1 MLLQLPD
8 ILSAGQVADCRA
20 ELDGAEWTDGRITAG
35 HQAAHVKRNSQ
46 VPQRHPIALKLGEMI
61 VGTLERSPAFLSA
74 ALPLK
79 VFPPMFNRYAEGE
92 GFGTHIDT
100 AIRQVPGTPHRVR
113 TDLSATLFLSEPD
126 DYSGG
131 ELIVEDTFGAHA
143 VKLPAGSMVL
153 YPAGSLH
160 HVAAVTSGQ
169 RVAAV
174 FWIQSMVR
182 DDGQRAL
189 LYDLDTAI
197 QQLTPDGTPDPA
209 LVRLTGVYHNLLRQ
223 WADA

>member
-8 ILSAGQVADCRA
+8 VLSADQVAACRA
-20 ELDGAEWTDGRITAG
+20 ELDQAEWTDGRITAG
-35 HQAAHVKRNSQ
+35 HQAQHVKRNAQ
-46 VPQRHPIALKLGEMI
+46 LPQRHPTALRLGEMI
-61 VGTLERSPAFLSA
+61 VTTLERSSAFVSA

-79 VFPPMFNRYAEGE
+79 VFPPMFNRYGEGQ

-126 DYSGG
+126 DYRGG
-131 ELIVEDTFGAHA
+131 ELVVEDTFGAHA
-143 VKLPAGSMVL
+143 VKLRAGSMVL
-153 YPAGSLH
+153 YPASSLH
-160 HVAAVTSGQ
+160 HVEMVTNGL

-197 QQLTPDGTPDPA
+197 QQLTPDGPPDPA

>member
-1 MLLQLPD
+1 MLLRLPD
-8 ILSAGQVADCRA
+8 ILSAEQVATCRT
-20 ELDGAEWTDGRITAG
+20 ELAGAEWVDGRVTAG
-35 HQAAHVKRNSQ
+35 HQATHVKRNAQ
-46 VPQRHPIALKLGEMI
+46 VPQRHPVALRLGEM
-61 VGTLERSPAFLSA
+61 VVMTLERSPAFQSA

-79 VFPPMFNRYAEGE
+79 VFPPMFSLYAEGQA
-92 GFGTHIDT
+92 FGTHFDT

-113 TDLSATLFLSEPD
+113 TDLSATLFLTDPD
-126 DYSGG
+126 DYGGG
-131 ELIVEDTFGAHA
+131 ELVVEDTFGTHA

-153 YPAGSLH
+153 YPGGSLH
-160 HVAAVTSGQ
+160 HVAPVTWGQ

-174 FWIQSMVR
+174 FWIQSMIR
-182 DDGQRAL
+182 DDGRRAL

-197 QQLTPDGTPDPA
+197 QQLTPAGPPDPA